1 MYDAYFQQNRGGGET
16 LLMFIIKKKQG
27 ESDDRLIARF
37 KKKVLNEGILLE
49 LRDRERYK
57 KPAERRKE
65 QKYKIKHQ
73 IELEKK
79 RSH

>member
-1 MYDAYFQQNRGGGET
+1 
-16 LLMFIIKKKQG
+16 MFVVKKKKG
-27 ESDDRLIARF
+27 ESEDRLIARF
-37 KKKVLNEGILLE
+37 RKKVLNEGILLE

-65 QKYKIKHQ
+65 AKYRIKHL

-79 RSH
+79 RSY

>member
-1 MYDAYFQQNRGGGET
+1 
-16 LLMFIIKKKQG
+16 MFIVKKKKG

-37 KKKVLNEGILLE
+37 KKQVLNEGILLE

-65 QKYKIKHQ
+65 QKYR
-73 IELEKK
+73 IEHLRQLEKK
-79 RSH
+79 RNY

>member
-1 MYDAYFQQNRGGGET
+1 
-16 LLMFIIKKKQG
+16 MFIVKKKQG
-27 ESDDRLIARF
+27 ETDDKLIARF

-65 QKYKIKHQ
+65 NKYRIKHL

-79 RSH
+79 RNF

>member
-1 MYDAYFQQNRGGGET
+1 
-16 LLMFIIKKKQG
+16 MFIVKKQKC

-37 KKKVLNEGILLE
+37 KKKVLNEGLLLE

-57 KPAERRKE
+57 KPAEKRKE
-65 QKYKIKHQ
+65 QKYRIKHS

-79 RSH
+79 RNY

>member
-1 MYDAYFQQNRGGGET
+1 
-16 LLMFIIKKKQG
+16 MFIVKKKKG
-27 ESDDRLIARF
+27 ESEDKLIARF
-37 KKKVLNEGILLE
+37 RKKVLNEGILLE

-65 QKYKIKHQ
+65 KRYRIEHQ

-79 RSH
+79 RKY

>member
-1 MYDAYFQQNRGGGET
+1 MGRGRNYK
-16 LLMFIIKKKQG
+16 MFIIKKKQG

-65 QKYKIKHQ
+65 QKYRIKHQ

-79 RSH
+79 RSY

>member
-1 MYDAYFQQNRGGGET
+1 
-16 LLMFIIKKKQG
+16 MFVVKKKKG

-37 KKKVLNEGILLE
+37 KKKVLDEGILLE
-49 LRDRERYK
+49 FRERDRFK

-65 QKYKIKHQ
+65 QKYRIKHQ

-79 RSH
+79 RNY

>member
-1 MYDAYFQQNRGGGET
+1 
-16 LLMFIIKKKQG
+16 MFVVKKKKG
-27 ESDDRLIARF
+27 ESEDRLIARF

-49 LRDRERYK
+49 LKERERYK

-65 QKYKIKHQ
+65 NKYRIKHL

-79 RSH
+79 RSY